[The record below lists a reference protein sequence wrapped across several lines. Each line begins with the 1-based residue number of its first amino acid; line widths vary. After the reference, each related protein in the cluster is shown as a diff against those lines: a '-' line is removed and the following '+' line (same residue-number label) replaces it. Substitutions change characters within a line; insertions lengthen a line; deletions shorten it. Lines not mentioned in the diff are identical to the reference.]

1 MGSLFTYSFRAFQ
14 WLDII
19 TLYDA
24 SRKETVTDNATYQ
37 EHKRFEKREG
47 SPVSPGMQRRTD
59 NLNSIKERLN
69 ETRTRALHTMS
80 DLLDEK
86 GSSYLVEN
94 YLSVLIECDAKLNA
108 LSRYEWWLLE
118 NRVSDLR

>member
-1 MGSLFTYSFRAFQ
+1 M
-14 WLDII
+14 
-19 TLYDA
+19 
-24 SRKETVTDNATYQ
+24 TDNATYQ

-47 SPVSPGMQRRTD
+47 SPVSPEMQRRTD
-59 NLNSIKERLN
+59 NLNNMKERLN
-69 ETRTRALHTMS
+69 ETRTRALHNMS

-94 YLSVLIECDAKLNA
+94 YLSVLIECDTKLNA